1 MSEEKPIKK
10 SRNITPTQLK
20 LLDDFGARFVIF
32 LLVLVIV
39 LQGMVLWRTQQ
50 LLSDAQNA
58 ARLRATGNVAV
69 DYSAQRYTRAH
80 VASYTRWRCVYNLW
94 LRESG
99 WNKYARNPTSG
110 AYGIPQ
116 SLPAS
121 KMASAG
127 SDWRTNGI
135 TQVKWGLR
143 YIRNRYG
150 NTCNA
155 WGHWQ
160 RYNWY

>member
-1 MSEEKPIKK
+1 MTDAPKHHHG
-10 SRNITPTQLK
+10 PTETQMR
-20 LLDDFGARFVIF
+20 LLDDFGARVVIF

-39 LQGMVLWRTQQ
+39 MQAMLLWRTQQ
-50 LLSDAQNA
+50 LLSDSQQSQ
-58 ARLRATGNVAV
+58 LTGRVAV
-69 DYSAQRYTRAH
+69 DYSAQRYARAH

-99 WNKYARNPTSG
+99 WNKYARNPSSG

-135 TQVKWGLR
+135 TQVKWGLS
-143 YIRNRYG
+143 YIRARYG

-160 RYNWY
+160 RYRWY